1 MMSWS
6 ISWSWQAENRISAI
20 GSVEGGVLVSTGL
33 KLVLIES
40 DGSIRWTIDMPFKVH
55 SIACNNGIIAVLA
68 AHGFY
73 VLSSTNGEMLHDG
86 RSTYGGFT
94 DVLSRPGGGWILS
107 GKTGQMHLFSHEG
120 VGIKRFETGKIR
132 RLIGWLDREHLLWQS
147 DDGKLWCGRLG
158 QKYSKRCLEDRIWSW
173 VSRIENGRL
182 LLQTSSGEIS
192 EGIPHPFGWDDMTKL
207 NSDSLE
213 PMEGVRCGDG
223 WWILGIEGNLY
234 HLSSI
239 ESDIQSVLGKEMDL
253 GDLVDNP
260 TLDTMVT
267 ATRDGLVRMWKAPHL
282 TNSERESRYKA
293 AADAAMAR
301 DWEERRVLFMRA
313 RNAEDE
319 GRLSLAVELYQALGR
334 SEDVKRLLNRQKLG
348 GE

>member
-1 MMSWS
+1 
-6 ISWSWQAENRISAI
+6 
-20 GSVEGGVLVSTGL
+20 
-33 KLVLIES
+33 
-40 DGSIRWTIDMPFKVH
+40 
-55 SIACNNGIIAVLA
+55 
-68 AHGFY
+68 
-73 VLSSTNGEMLHDG
+73 
-86 RSTYGGFT
+86 
-94 DVLSRPGGGWILS
+94 
-107 GKTGQMHLFSHEG
+107 
-120 VGIKRFETGKIR
+120 
-132 RLIGWLDREHLLWQS
+132 
-147 DDGKLWCGRLG
+147 
-158 QKYSKRCLEDRIWSW
+158 
-173 VSRIENGRL
+173 
-182 LLQTSSGEIS
+182 
-192 EGIPHPFGWDDMTKL
+192 
-207 NSDSLE
+207 
-213 PMEGVRCGDG
+213 
-223 WWILGIEGNLY
+223 
-234 HLSSI
+234 
-239 ESDIQSVLGKEMDL
+239 MDL